1 MVNIRGI
8 MKSLLNTICNGKEI
22 SMTIKRLLTLI
33 ILLLFLTACNIGYQ
47 VDYKPDDDRKD
58 FTVDEIHSVEK
69 EVLSMAGVDSFSIN
83 YTEVGVHAQLA
94 VSETSDL
101 DSIIKETFYSM
112 KRETIDAVDLFVRS
126 ESDGKMLAQV
136 FKPEGSDMDDVWTVL
151 YE

>member
-1 MVNIRGI
+1 
-8 MKSLLNTICNGKEI
+8 
-22 SMTIKRLLTLI
+22 MTIKRLLTLI

-136 FKPEGSDMDDVWTVL
+136 FKPEDSDMDDVWTVL